1 MLGIIYY
8 FINQAFKAYT
18 ILLSLKALYSPYRRE
33 NIATLL
39 VQIIKDYNLQ
49 TRLSFCVLD
58 NARDNDTLLLA
69 IS

>member
-8 FINQAFKAYT
+8 FINQEFKAYT
-18 ILLSLKALYSPYRRE
+18 ISLSLKALYSPYSRE

-49 TRLSFCVLD
+49 M
-58 NARDNDTLLLA
+58 
-69 IS
+69 